1 MTNEQ
6 RSWVMRQVKSRDTKP
21 ELIVRRLVYRLGY
34 RYRLYRKDL
43 PCKPD
48 LVFASRRKVIFIN
61 GCFWHGHD
69 CLRGARMPA
78 TNVDYWERK
87 LQRNV
92 ERDKSCYEKLRIQ
105 SWCSLVLWECELH
118 DEKKLKSKI
127 IKFLN

>member
-1 MTNEQ
+1 
-6 RSWVMRQVKSRDTKP
+6 MRQVKSRDTKP
-21 ELIVRRLVYRLGY
+21 ELIVRQLIYRLGY

-48 LVFASRRKVIFIN
+48 IVFTSRRKVVFIN

-78 TNVDYWERK
+78 TNVEYWERK
-87 LQRNV
+87 IHKNV
-92 ERDKSCYEKLRIQ
+92 ERDKSCYEELRIQ
-105 SWCSLVLWECELH
+105 GWCSLVLWECELQ
-118 DEKKLKSKI
+118 DETKLKSRL